1 VIVQGDHSW
10 RMYLWNYLP
19 AWTSEDDAISRGGF
33 DPRPAMLIH
42 AAGQTAPGTDSS
54 KWSELNVHSVVEQV
68 LRGGA
73 AR

>member
-1 VIVQGDHSW
+1 
-10 RMYLWNYLP
+10 MYLWNYLP

-42 AAGQTAPGTDSS
+42 QAGQTAPGTDGS

-68 LRGGA
+68 LHGGA
-73 AR
+73 GSR